1 MPRKQPVS
9 APSAGP
15 RSQLLEQLCRAPLL
29 DHVLSHMYFTLGK
42 PWAMATEH
50 DKFVALGLAVRD
62 LAVGRMIA
70 TQAAYEEQNCKR
82 AYYLSLEF
90 LLGRLLRNNLVN
102 LGLYDE
108 CATVCARHG
117 ENLELLL
124 EIEPDAGLGNGG
136 LGRLAA
142 CYLDSAATLGYPVQG
157 YGIRYEHGIFEQRI
171 VDGWQVEAPEY
182 WLQFGSPWEIVRP
195 ESATI
200 VRFRGRV
207 EHRTDAQG
215 RFQPRW
221 VDCATVIGVPYD
233 IPIVG
238 YGGRTVNMLRL
249 WSSRASAAFDLESF
263 NRGGFEQ
270 AVHDKVLSETIS
282 KVLYPAD
289 ETERGREL
297 RLTQQ
302 YFFVACTLADIL
314 RRYDRAHDS
323 LDALPDKVAIQLND
337 THPALAIAELMRILM
352 DERGLGWEKAW
363 ELTRAVFAYTNHTLL
378 PEALET
384 WPVAML
390 GALLPRHLEIIYEIN
405 ARFLREVAAR
415 WPGDVGRQQRMSL
428 IREDEPR
435 AVRMAHLAIVGSHR
449 VNGVAA
455 LHTRLIRSHLV
466 PDFAEF
472 APDRFINVTNGVTP
486 RRWLRVCNPALAAAI
501 SRRIGEG
508 WITDLEQLRRLER
521 FADDPE
527 FQAEF
532 RAIKRA
538 NKEAVAAR
546 LRRAMGLALPV
557 DALWDAQMKRLH
569 EYKRQL
575 LNVLH
580 VVMLYHELLED
591 PQARV
596 PRVVL
601 FAAKAAPAYHRAK
614 LIIKLIHDVARTVN
628 GDRRIGSRLRVVFV
642 PNYRVS
648 LAELMIPA
656 ADLSEQISTAG
667 FEASGT
673 GNMKFALNG
682 ALTIGTLDGANIEI
696 RDAVG
701 PENFFLFG
709 LTADEVQARRPGYRP
724 ADIYH
729 SHDGVRRALDGI
741 AGSEFCPETPGLFAQ
756 VRDWLLG
763 DDRYMLL
770 ADIESYA
777 AAQRKVEA
785 LWQDPHAWTRA
796 AILNV
801 ARMGYF
807 SSDRSVREYATQIWH
822 IAPVPIAEG
831 PAPRRPTARRA
842 AGAARSE
849 PARAPRS
856 APARRK
862 RTEA

>member
-1 MPRKQPVS
+1 MSRKQTGS
-9 APSAGP
+9 ATPAAP
-15 RSQLLEQLCRAPLL
+15 HSQILEALCRAPLL
-29 DHVLSHMYFTLGK
+29 DHALSHMYFTLGK
-42 PWAMATEH
+42 PWGMATEH

-62 LAVGRMIA
+62 LAVGRMIE
-70 TQAAYEEQNCKR
+70 TQSAYEERDCKR

-102 LGLYDE
+102 LGLDDE
-108 CATVCARHG
+108 CAALCARYG
-117 ENLELLL
+117 ENLEALL

-171 VDGWQVEAPEY
+171 VNGWQVEAPEY

-200 VRFRGRV
+200 VRLRGRV
-207 EHRTDAQG
+207 EHRSDAHG

-297 RLTQQ
+297 RLIQQ

-314 RRYDRAHDS
+314 RRYDRTHDT

-337 THPALAIAELMRILM
+337 THPALAIAELMRILV
-352 DERGLGWEKAW
+352 DERGLDWDPAW
-363 ELTRAVFAYTNHTLL
+363 DLTRAVFAYTNHTLL

-390 GALLPRHLEIIYEIN
+390 GALLPRHLDIIYEIN
-405 ARFLREVAAR
+405 ARFLRQVAAR
-415 WPGDVGRQQRMSL
+415 WPGDGERQRRMSL
-428 IREDEPR
+428 IREEEPR
-435 AVRMAHLAIVGSHR
+435 AVRMAHLAIVGSRR
-449 VNGVAA
+449 VNGVAD
-455 LHTRLIRSHLV
+455 LHSRLIRSHLV

-472 APDRFINVTNGVTP
+472 APDQFTNVTNGVTP
-486 RRWLRVCNPALAAAI
+486 RRWLRACNPALAAAI
-501 SRRIGEG
+501 TRRIGDG
-508 WITDLEQLRRLER
+508 WITDLDQLRRLER
-521 FADDPE
+521 FADDAE
-527 FQAEF
+527 FQEEF
-532 RAIKRA
+532 RAIKHA

-546 LRRAMGLALPV
+546 LRRTMGLALPT

-614 LIIKLIHDVARTVN
+614 LIIKLIHEVARTIN
-628 GDRRIGSRLRVVFV
+628 GDRRLGARLRVAFV

-667 FEASGT
+667 LEASGT

-724 ADIYH
+724 ADVYH
-729 SHDGVRRALDGI
+729 SHDGVRRALDAI
-741 AGSEFCPETPGLFAQ
+741 AGGEFCPETPGLFAHI
-756 VRDWLLG
+756 RDWLLG
-763 DDRYMLL
+763 GDPYMLL

-785 LWQDPHAWTRA
+785 LWQDPRAWTRA

-801 ARMGYF
+801 ARMGHF
-807 SSDRSVREYATQIWH
+807 SSDRAVHEYAQRIWR
-822 IAPVPIAEG
+822 IEPVRVDGG
-831 PAPRRPTARRA
+831 PAPRRA
-842 AGAARSE
+842 AAR
-849 PARAPRS
+849 PARQTTLRATRATPT
-856 APARRK
+856 RRK
-862 RTEA
+862 RT